1 MNNKNSKEDSKHTT
15 PLSSRGGAG
24 GGALKHTTPLSS
36 RGGRSRLLVGA
47 GEGLYICLKELKN
60 VLKDQGVLMFL
71 IIVPLAYPLLYSW
84 IYNNEVTREVPVAV
98 VDRSHSQMSREFT
111 RMLDASPDTK
121 VAVKCNSLE
130 EAKDRVG
137 RGDAYGVVYFP
148 EDFQTR
154 LNRMEQTHVG
164 VYCDMS
170 LMLAYKAIFQTCTA
184 IQGNLNSK
192 IQIELSG
199 NFTNREN
206 EITTKPLDFEEVPIF
221 NNTAGYGNFIIPGV
235 LILIIQQ
242 TLLLGV
248 GMAAGT
254 ARERNNYGF
263 LVPVDRHYRGVM
275 RIIWGKAMAYFMI
288 YTIMAAY
295 LLCAVP
301 RIFNFISLINGKE
314 LILFCLPFL
323 LACIFFSMT
332 LSALMRYREN
342 VMLLVV
348 FSSVPLL
355 FMSGVSWPQS
365 NIPSF
370 WQGVSWLFPSTF
382 GIRGFVR
389 MNSMGATLT
398 DVATEYRALWIQVV
412 VYFVLAHEVYR
423 FQIGKARQ
431 MIKEKLKDIKNK

>member
-1 MNNKNSKEDSKHTT
+1 M
-15 PLSSRGGAG
+15 
-24 GGALKHTTPLSS
+24 
-36 RGGRSRLLVGA
+36 
-47 GEGLYICLKELKN
+47 KELKN

-71 IIVPLAYPLLYSW
+71 VIVPLAYPLLYSW

-98 VDRSHSQMSREFT
+98 VDTSHSHTSREFT
-111 RMLDASPDTK
+111 RMLDASPDIK
-121 VAVKCNSLE
+121 VAARCKSLE
-130 EAKDRVG
+130 EAKERVG
-137 RGDAYGVVYFP
+137 RGEAYGVVYFP
-148 EDFQTR
+148 QDFQTK

-184 IQGNLNSK
+184 IQGNLNSR
-192 IQIELSG
+192 IQIELTG
-199 NFTNREN
+199 NATARED
-206 EITTKPLDFEEVPIF
+206 ELTTRPLDFDEVPMF

-235 LILIIQQ
+235 LMLIIQQ

-263 LVPVDRHYRGVM
+263 LVPANKHYRGVM
-275 RIIWGKAMAYFMI
+275 RIVWGKSLAYFMI
-288 YTIMAAY
+288 YIVMGTY

-301 RIFNFISLINGKE
+301 YMFNFISLVSWKS
-314 LILFCLPFL
+314 LMPFILPYL

-332 LSALMRYREN
+332 ISVLMRYREN

-382 GIRGFVR
+382 GIRGYVR
-389 MNSMGATLT
+389 MNSMGATLE
-398 DVATEYRALWIQVV
+398 DISTEYHALWIQTV

-423 FQIGKARQ
+423 FQIGKARKG
-431 MIKEKLKDIKNK
+431 IKEKLRDIRNK

>member
-1 MNNKNSKEDSKHTT
+1 MNKIYKILRDTC
-15 PLSSRGGAG
+15 
-24 GGALKHTTPLSS
+24 
-36 RGGRSRLLVGA
+36 
-47 GEGLYICLKELKN
+47 YICMKELKN

-71 IIVPLAYPLLYSW
+71 ILVPIAYPILYSW
-84 IYNNEVTREVPVAV
+84 IYNNEMTREVPVAV
-98 VDRSHSQMSREFT
+98 VDLSHSHTSREFT

-121 VAVKCNSLE
+121 VAVRYNSLA
-130 EAKDRVG
+130 EAKECIG
-137 RGDAYGVVYFP
+137 RGEAYGAVYFP
-148 EDFQTR
+148 EDFQTK

-184 IQGNLNSK
+184 IQGNMNSR

-199 NFTNREN
+199 NHTDRED
-206 EITTKPLDFEEVPIF
+206 EISTKPLDFEEVPIF

-235 LILIIQQ
+235 LMLIIQQ

-254 ARERNNYGF
+254 AREKNNYGF

-275 RIIWGKAMAYFMI
+275 RIIWGKSLAYFMI
-288 YTIMAAY
+288 YIVMGTY

-301 RIFNFISLINGKE
+301 YMFKFISLVSWKS
-314 LILFCLPFL
+314 LMPFILPYL

-332 LSALMRYREN
+332 ISVLMRYREN

-389 MNSMGATLT
+389 MNSMGATLE
-398 DVATEYRALWIQVV
+398 DISTEYHALWIQTV

-423 FQIGKARQ
+423 FQIGKARKG
-431 MIKEKLKDIKNK
+431 IKEKLLNLRSKETEKDKATIG

>member
-1 MNNKNSKEDSKHTT
+1 M
-15 PLSSRGGAG
+15 
-24 GGALKHTTPLSS
+24 
-36 RGGRSRLLVGA
+36 
-47 GEGLYICLKELKN
+47 KELKN

-71 IIVPLAYPLLYSW
+71 VIVPLAYPLLYSW

-98 VDRSHSQMSREFT
+98 VDMSHSHTSREFT

-121 VAVKCNSLE
+121 VAARCKSLE
-130 EAKDRVG
+130 EAKERVG
-137 RGDAYGVVYFP
+137 RGEAYGVVYFP
-148 EDFQTR
+148 QDFQTK

-184 IQGNLNSK
+184 IQGNLNSR
-192 IQIELSG
+192 IQIELTG
-199 NFTNREN
+199 NATARED
-206 EITTKPLDFEEVPIF
+206 ELTTRPLDFDEVPMF

-235 LILIIQQ
+235 LMLIIQQ

-254 ARERNNYGF
+254 AREKNNYGF

-275 RIIWGKAMAYFMI
+275 RIIWGKSLAYFMI
-288 YTIMAAY
+288 YMVMGTY

-301 RIFNFISLINGKE
+301 YMFNFISLVSWKS
-314 LILFCLPFL
+314 LMPFILPYL

-332 LSALMRYREN
+332 ISVLMRYREN

-389 MNSMGATLT
+389 MNSMGATLE
-398 DVATEYRALWIQVV
+398 DISTEYHALWIQTV

-423 FQIGKARQ
+423 FQIGKARKG
-431 MIKEKLKDIKNK
+431 IKEKLRDIRNK

>member
-1 MNNKNSKEDSKHTT
+1 M
-15 PLSSRGGAG
+15 
-24 GGALKHTTPLSS
+24 
-36 RGGRSRLLVGA
+36 
-47 GEGLYICLKELKN
+47 KELKN
-60 VLKDQGVLMFL
+60 VQKDQGVLMFL
-71 IIVPLAYPLLYSW
+71 VIVPLAYPLLYSW

-98 VDRSHSQMSREFT
+98 VDMSHSYTSREFT

-121 VAVKCNSLE
+121 VAARCKSLE
-130 EAKDRVG
+130 EAKERVG
-137 RGDAYGVVYFP
+137 RGEAYGVVYFP
-148 EDFQTR
+148 QDFQTK

-184 IQGNLNSK
+184 IQGNLNSR
-192 IQIELSG
+192 IQIELTG
-199 NFTNREN
+199 NATARED
-206 EITTKPLDFEEVPIF
+206 ELTTRPLDFDEVPMF

-263 LVPVDRHYRGVM
+263 LVPANKHYRGVM
-275 RIIWGKAMAYFMI
+275 RIVWGKALAYFMI
-288 YTIMAAY
+288 YTVMAAY
-295 LLCAVP
+295 LLSAVP
-301 RIFNFISLINGKE
+301 HMFSFISLISGSE
-314 LILFCLPFL
+314 LILFALPYL

-332 LSALMRYREN
+332 LSCLMRYREN

-389 MNSMGATLT
+389 MNSMGATLE
-398 DVATEYRALWIQVV
+398 DISTEYHALWIQTV

-423 FQIGKARQ
+423 FQIGKARKG
-431 MIKEKLKDIKNK
+431 IKEKLRDIRN

>member
-1 MNNKNSKEDSKHTT
+1 MFNKIYKVIHDMCF
-15 PLSSRGGAG
+15 
-24 GGALKHTTPLSS
+24 
-36 RGGRSRLLVGA
+36 
-47 GEGLYICLKELKN
+47 ICLDELRN
-60 VLKDQGVLMFL
+60 VFKDQGVMMFL
-71 IIVPLAYPLLYSW
+71 VLVPIAYPLLYSW
-84 IYNNEVTREVPVAV
+84 IYNNEVTHEVPVAI
-98 VDRSHSQMSREFT
+98 VDNSHSQMSREFT
-111 RMLDASPDTK
+111 RMLDASPDTR
-121 VAVKCNSLE
+121 VAVRCKSLA

-137 RGDAYGVVYFP
+137 RGEAYGVVYFP
-148 EDFQTR
+148 EDFQTQ

-192 IQIELSG
+192 IQIELAG
-199 NFTNREN
+199 NYTNREN
-206 EITTKPLDFEEVPIF
+206 EISTKPLDFDEVAIF

-235 LILIIQQ
+235 LMLIIQQ

-263 LVPVDRHYRGVM
+263 LVPIERHYRGVM
-275 RIIWGKAMAYFMI
+275 RIVWGKALAYFMI
-288 YTIMAAY
+288 YTLMAAY
-295 LLCAVP
+295 LLAAVP
-301 RIFNFISLINGKE
+301 YFFSFISLAGGKA
-314 LILFCLPFL
+314 LIIFTLPYL

-332 LSALMRYREN
+332 ISCLMRYREN

-365 NIPSF
+365 NIPAF

-389 MNSMGATLT
+389 MNSMGATLQ
-398 DVATEYRALWIQVV
+398 DVATEYRALWIQTI
-412 VYFVLAHEVYR
+412 VYFILAHEVYR

-431 MIKEKLKDIKNK
+431 SIRQRLKEKRQYRD

>member
-1 MNNKNSKEDSKHTT
+1 MNKIYKILRDTC
-15 PLSSRGGAG
+15 
-24 GGALKHTTPLSS
+24 
-36 RGGRSRLLVGA
+36 
-47 GEGLYICLKELKN
+47 YICMKELKN

-71 IIVPLAYPLLYSW
+71 ILVPIAYPILYSW
-84 IYNNEVTREVPVAV
+84 IYNNEMTREVPVAV
-98 VDRSHSQMSREFT
+98 VDLSHSHTSREFT

-121 VAVKCNSLE
+121 VAVRCNSLA
-130 EAKDRVG
+130 EAKECIG
-137 RGDAYGVVYFP
+137 RGKAYGAVYFP
-148 EDFQTR
+148 EDFQTK

-184 IQGNLNSK
+184 IQGNMNSR

-199 NFTNREN
+199 NHTDRED
-206 EITTKPLDFEEVPIF
+206 EISTKPLDFEEVPIF

-235 LILIIQQ
+235 LMLIIQQ

-254 ARERNNYGF
+254 AREKNNYGF

-275 RIIWGKAMAYFMI
+275 RIIWGKSLAYFMI
-288 YTIMAAY
+288 YIVMGTY

-301 RIFNFISLINGKE
+301 YMFNFISLVSWKS
-314 LILFCLPFL
+314 LMLFILPYL

-332 LSALMRYREN
+332 ISALMRYREN

-389 MNSMGATLT
+389 MNSMGATLE
-398 DVATEYRALWIQVV
+398 DISTEYHALWIQTV

-423 FQIGKARQ
+423 FQIGKARKG
-431 MIKEKLKDIKNK
+431 IKEKIRDIRNR

>member
-1 MNNKNSKEDSKHTT
+1 M
-15 PLSSRGGAG
+15 
-24 GGALKHTTPLSS
+24 
-36 RGGRSRLLVGA
+36 
-47 GEGLYICLKELKN
+47 KELKN

-71 IIVPLAYPLLYSW
+71 VIVPLAYPLLYSW

-98 VDRSHSQMSREFT
+98 VDMSHSHTSREFT

-121 VAVKCNSLE
+121 VAARCKSLE
-130 EAKDRVG
+130 EAKARIG
-137 RGDAYGVVYFP
+137 RGEAYGVVYFP
-148 EDFQTR
+148 QDFHTK

-184 IQGNLNSK
+184 IQGNMNSR

-199 NFTNREN
+199 NHTDRED
-206 EITTKPLDFEEVPIF
+206 EISTKPLDFEEVPIF

-235 LILIIQQ
+235 LMLIIQQ

-254 ARERNNYGF
+254 AREKNNYGF

-275 RIIWGKAMAYFMI
+275 RIVWGKAMAYFMI
-288 YTIMAAY
+288 YMVMGTY

-301 RIFNFISLINGKE
+301 YMFNFISLVSWKS
-314 LILFCLPFL
+314 LMLFILPYL

-332 LSALMRYREN
+332 ISALMRYREN

-382 GIRGFVR
+382 GIRSFVR
-389 MNSMGATLT
+389 MNSMGATLE
-398 DVATEYRALWIQVV
+398 DISTEYHALWIQTV

-423 FQIGKARQ
+423 FQIGKARKG
-431 MIKEKLKDIKNK
+431 IKEKLRDIRNK

>member
-1 MNNKNSKEDSKHTT
+1 M
-15 PLSSRGGAG
+15 
-24 GGALKHTTPLSS
+24 
-36 RGGRSRLLVGA
+36 
-47 GEGLYICLKELKN
+47 KELKN

-71 IIVPLAYPLLYSW
+71 VIVPLAYPLLYSW

-98 VDRSHSQMSREFT
+98 VDMSHSHTSREFT

-121 VAVKCNSLE
+121 VAARCKSLE
-130 EAKDRVG
+130 EAKERVG
-137 RGDAYGVVYFP
+137 RGEAYGVVYFP
-148 EDFQTR
+148 QNFQTK

-184 IQGNLNSK
+184 IQGNLNSR
-192 IQIELSG
+192 IQIELTG
-199 NFTNREN
+199 NATARED
-206 EITTKPLDFEEVPIF
+206 ELTTRPLDFDEVPMF

-263 LVPVDRHYRGVM
+263 LVPANKHYRGVM
-275 RIIWGKAMAYFMI
+275 RIVWGKSLAYFMI
-288 YTIMAAY
+288 YIVMGTY

-301 RIFNFISLINGKE
+301 YMFNFISLVSWKS
-314 LILFCLPFL
+314 LMPFILPYL

-332 LSALMRYREN
+332 ISVLMRYREN

-382 GIRGFVR
+382 GIRGYVR
-389 MNSMGATLT
+389 MNSMGATLE
-398 DVATEYRALWIQVV
+398 DISTEYHALWIQTV

-423 FQIGKARQ
+423 FQIGKARKG
-431 MIKEKLKDIKNK
+431 IKEKLRDIRNK

>member
-1 MNNKNSKEDSKHTT
+1 MNKIYKILRDTC
-15 PLSSRGGAG
+15 
-24 GGALKHTTPLSS
+24 
-36 RGGRSRLLVGA
+36 
-47 GEGLYICLKELKN
+47 YICMKELKN

-71 IIVPLAYPLLYSW
+71 ILVPIAYPILYSW
-84 IYNNEVTREVPVAV
+84 IYNNEMTREVPVAV
-98 VDRSHSQMSREFT
+98 VNLSHSHTSREFT

-121 VAVKCNSLE
+121 VAVRCNSLA
-130 EAKDRVG
+130 EAKECIG
-137 RGDAYGVVYFP
+137 RGEAYGAIYFP
-148 EDFQTR
+148 EDFQTK

-184 IQGNLNSK
+184 IQGNMNSR

-199 NFTNREN
+199 NHTDRED
-206 EITTKPLDFEEVPIF
+206 EISTKPLDFEEVPIF

-235 LILIIQQ
+235 LMLIIQQ

-254 ARERNNYGF
+254 AREKNNYGF

-275 RIIWGKAMAYFMI
+275 RIVWGKAMAYFMI
-288 YTIMAAY
+288 YMVMGTY

-301 RIFNFISLINGKE
+301 YMFNFISLVSWKS
-314 LILFCLPFL
+314 LMLFILPYL

-332 LSALMRYREN
+332 ISALMRYREN

-382 GIRGFVR
+382 GTRGFVR
-389 MNSMGATLT
+389 MNSMGATLE
-398 DVATEYRALWIQVV
+398 DISTEYHALWIQTV

-423 FQIGKARQ
+423 FQIGKARKG
-431 MIKEKLKDIKNK
+431 IKEKIRDIRNK

>member
-1 MNNKNSKEDSKHTT
+1 MNKIYKILRDTC
-15 PLSSRGGAG
+15 
-24 GGALKHTTPLSS
+24 
-36 RGGRSRLLVGA
+36 
-47 GEGLYICLKELKN
+47 YICMKELKN

-71 IIVPLAYPLLYSW
+71 ILVPIAYPILYSW
-84 IYNNEVTREVPVAV
+84 IYNNEMTREVPVAV
-98 VDRSHSQMSREFT
+98 VDLSHSHTSREFT

-121 VAVKCNSLE
+121 VAVRCNSLA
-130 EAKDRVG
+130 EAKECIG
-137 RGDAYGVVYFP
+137 RGEAYGAVYFP
-148 EDFQTR
+148 EDFQTK

-184 IQGNLNSK
+184 IQGNMNSR

-199 NFTNREN
+199 NHTDRED
-206 EITTKPLDFEEVPIF
+206 EISTKPLDFEEVPIF

-235 LILIIQQ
+235 LMLIIQQ

-254 ARERNNYGF
+254 AREKNNYGF

-275 RIIWGKAMAYFMI
+275 RIVWGKAMAYFMI
-288 YTIMAAY
+288 YMVMGTY

-301 RIFNFISLINGKE
+301 YMFNFISLMSWKS
-314 LILFCLPFL
+314 LMLFILPYL

-332 LSALMRYREN
+332 ISALMRYREN

-389 MNSMGATLT
+389 MNSMGATLE
-398 DVATEYRALWIQVV
+398 DISTEYHALWIQTV

-423 FQIGKARQ
+423 FQIGKARKG
-431 MIKEKLKDIKNK
+431 IKEKIRDIRNR

>member
-1 MNNKNSKEDSKHTT
+1 M
-15 PLSSRGGAG
+15 
-24 GGALKHTTPLSS
+24 
-36 RGGRSRLLVGA
+36 
-47 GEGLYICLKELKN
+47 
-60 VLKDQGVLMFL
+60 
-71 IIVPLAYPLLYSW
+71 
-84 IYNNEVTREVPVAV
+84 
-98 VDRSHSQMSREFT
+98 
-111 RMLDASPDTK
+111 
-121 VAVKCNSLE
+121 
-130 EAKDRVG
+130 
-137 RGDAYGVVYFP
+137 
-148 EDFQTR
+148 
-154 LNRMEQTHVG
+154 
-164 VYCDMS
+164 
-170 LMLAYKAIFQTCTA
+170 
-184 IQGNLNSK
+184 
-192 IQIELSG
+192 
-199 NFTNREN
+199 
-206 EITTKPLDFEEVPIF
+206 PIF

-263 LVPVDRHYRGVM
+263 LVPLERHYRGVM
-275 RIIWGKAMAYFMI
+275 RIVWGKALAYFMI

-301 RIFNFISLINGKE
+301 WIFNFISLISGKE

-389 MNSMGATLT
+389 MNSMGATLE
-398 DVATEYRALWIQVV
+398 DVATEYHALWIQVV
-412 VYFVLAHEVYR
+412 LYFILAHEVYR

-431 MIKEKLKDIKNK
+431 MIKEKLKNIRNK

>member
-1 MNNKNSKEDSKHTT
+1 M
-15 PLSSRGGAG
+15 
-24 GGALKHTTPLSS
+24 
-36 RGGRSRLLVGA
+36 
-47 GEGLYICLKELKN
+47 KELKN

-71 IIVPLAYPLLYSW
+71 VIVPLAYPLLYSW

-98 VDRSHSQMSREFT
+98 VDMSHSHTSREFT

-121 VAVKCNSLE
+121 VAARCKSLE
-130 EAKDRVG
+130 EAKARIG
-137 RGDAYGVVYFP
+137 RGEAYGVVYFP
-148 EDFQTR
+148 QDFHTK

-184 IQGNLNSK
+184 IQGNMNSR

-199 NFTNREN
+199 NHTDRED
-206 EITTKPLDFEEVPIF
+206 EISTKPLDFEEVPIF

-235 LILIIQQ
+235 LMLIIQQ

-254 ARERNNYGF
+254 AREKNNYGF

-275 RIIWGKAMAYFMI
+275 RIVWGKAMAYFMI
-288 YTIMAAY
+288 YMVMGTY

-301 RIFNFISLINGKE
+301 YMFNFISLVSWKS
-314 LILFCLPFL
+314 LMLFILPYL

-332 LSALMRYREN
+332 ISALMRYREN

-382 GIRGFVR
+382 GIRGYVR
-389 MNSMGATLT
+389 MNSMGATLE
-398 DVATEYRALWIQVV
+398 DISTEYHALWIQTV

-423 FQIGKARQ
+423 FQIGKARKG
-431 MIKEKLKDIKNK
+431 IKEKLRDIRNK

>member
-15 PLSSRGGAG
+15 PLSSRGWG
-24 GGALKHTTPLSS
+24 
-36 RGGRSRLLVGA
+36 SRLLVGA
-47 GEGLYICLKELKN
+47 GEGLYICLNELKN

-84 IYNNEVTREVPVAV
+84 IYNNEVTRDVPVAV

-121 VAVKCNSLE
+121 VAVKCSSLE

-137 RGDAYGVVYFP
+137 KGEAYGVVYFP
-148 EDFQTR
+148 EDFQTK

-199 NFTNREN
+199 NYTNREN

-263 LVPVDRHYRGVM
+263 LVPIDRHYRGVM
-275 RIIWGKAMAYFMI
+275 RIVWGKAMAYFMI

-301 RIFNFISLINGKE
+301 RIFNFISLISGRE

-323 LACIFFSMT
+323 LACIFFSIT

>member
-1 MNNKNSKEDSKHTT
+1 M
-15 PLSSRGGAG
+15 
-24 GGALKHTTPLSS
+24 
-36 RGGRSRLLVGA
+36 
-47 GEGLYICLKELKN
+47 KELKN

-71 IIVPLAYPLLYSW
+71 VIVPLAYPLLYSW

-98 VDRSHSQMSREFT
+98 VDMSHSHTSREFT

-121 VAVKCNSLE
+121 VAARCKSLE
-130 EAKDRVG
+130 EAKERVG
-137 RGDAYGVVYFP
+137 RGEAYGVVYFP
-148 EDFQTR
+148 QDFQTK

-184 IQGNLNSK
+184 IQGNLNSR
-192 IQIELSG
+192 IQIELTG
-199 NFTNREN
+199 NATARED
-206 EITTKPLDFEEVPIF
+206 ELTTRPLDFDEVPMF
-221 NNTAGYGNFIIPGV
+221 NNTAGYGNFIISGV

-263 LVPVDRHYRGVM
+263 LVPANKHYRGVM
-275 RIIWGKAMAYFMI
+275 RIVWGKSLAYFMI
-288 YTIMAAY
+288 YIVMGTY

-301 RIFNFISLINGKE
+301 YMFNFISLVSWKS
-314 LILFCLPFL
+314 LMPFILPYL

-332 LSALMRYREN
+332 ISVLMRYREN

-382 GIRGFVR
+382 GIRGYVR
-389 MNSMGATLT
+389 MNSMGATLE
-398 DVATEYRALWIQVV
+398 DISTEYHALWIQTV

-423 FQIGKARQ
+423 FQIGKARKG
-431 MIKEKLKDIKNK
+431 IKEKLRDIRNK

>member
-1 MNNKNSKEDSKHTT
+1 M
-15 PLSSRGGAG
+15 
-24 GGALKHTTPLSS
+24 
-36 RGGRSRLLVGA
+36 
-47 GEGLYICLKELKN
+47 KELKN

-71 IIVPLAYPLLYSW
+71 VIVPLAYPLLYSW

-98 VDRSHSQMSREFT
+98 VDMSHSHTSREFT

-121 VAVKCNSLE
+121 VAARCKSLE
-130 EAKDRVG
+130 EAKERVG
-137 RGDAYGVVYFP
+137 RGEAYGVVYFP
-148 EDFQTR
+148 QDFQTK

-184 IQGNLNSK
+184 IQGNLNSR
-192 IQIELSG
+192 IQIELTG
-199 NFTNREN
+199 NATARED
-206 EITTKPLDFEEVPIF
+206 ELTTRPLDFDEVPMF

-263 LVPVDRHYRGVM
+263 LVPANKHYRGVM
-275 RIIWGKAMAYFMI
+275 RIVWGKALAYFMI
-288 YTIMAAY
+288 YIVMGTY

-301 RIFNFISLINGKE
+301 YMFNFISLVSWKS
-314 LILFCLPFL
+314 LMPFILPYL

-332 LSALMRYREN
+332 ISVLMRYREN

-382 GIRGFVR
+382 GIRGYVR
-389 MNSMGATLT
+389 MNSMGATLE
-398 DVATEYRALWIQVV
+398 DISTEYHALWIQTV

-423 FQIGKARQ
+423 FQIGKARKG
-431 MIKEKLKDIKNK
+431 IKEKLRDIRNK

>member
-1 MNNKNSKEDSKHTT
+1 M
-15 PLSSRGGAG
+15 
-24 GGALKHTTPLSS
+24 
-36 RGGRSRLLVGA
+36 
-47 GEGLYICLKELKN
+47 KELKN

-71 IIVPLAYPLLYSW
+71 VIVPLAYPLLYSW

-98 VDRSHSQMSREFT
+98 VDMSHSHTSREFT

-121 VAVKCNSLE
+121 VAARCKSLE
-130 EAKDRVG
+130 EAKERVG
-137 RGDAYGVVYFP
+137 RGEAYGVVYFP
-148 EDFQTR
+148 QDFHTK

-184 IQGNLNSK
+184 IQGNLNSR
-192 IQIELSG
+192 IQIELTG
-199 NFTNREN
+199 NATARED
-206 EITTKPLDFEEVPIF
+206 ELTTRPLDLDEVPMF

-263 LVPVDRHYRGVM
+263 LVPANKHYRGVM
-275 RIIWGKAMAYFMI
+275 RIVWGKSLAYFMI
-288 YTIMAAY
+288 YIVMGTY

-301 RIFNFISLINGKE
+301 YMFNFISLVSWKS
-314 LILFCLPFL
+314 LMPFILPYL

-332 LSALMRYREN
+332 ISVLMRYREN

-382 GIRGFVR
+382 GIRGYVR
-389 MNSMGATLT
+389 MNSMGATLE
-398 DVATEYRALWIQVV
+398 DISTEYHALWIQTV

-423 FQIGKARQ
+423 FQIGKARKG
-431 MIKEKLKDIKNK
+431 IKEKLRDIRNK

>member
-15 PLSSRGGAG
+15 PLSSRGWG
-24 GGALKHTTPLSS
+24 
-36 RGGRSRLLVGA
+36 SRLLVGA
-47 GEGLYICLKELKN
+47 GEGLYICLNELKN

-121 VAVKCNSLE
+121 VAVKCSSLE

-137 RGDAYGVVYFP
+137 KGEAYGVVYFP
-148 EDFQTR
+148 EDFQTK

-199 NFTNREN
+199 NYTNREN

-263 LVPVDRHYRGVM
+263 LVPIDRHYRGVM
-275 RIIWGKAMAYFMI
+275 RIVWGKAMAYFMI

-301 RIFNFISLINGKE
+301 RIFNFISLISGRE

-323 LACIFFSMT
+323 LACIFFSIT

>member
-1 MNNKNSKEDSKHTT
+1 M
-15 PLSSRGGAG
+15 
-24 GGALKHTTPLSS
+24 
-36 RGGRSRLLVGA
+36 
-47 GEGLYICLKELKN
+47 KELKN

-71 IIVPLAYPLLYSW
+71 VIVPIAYPLLYSW

-98 VDRSHSQMSREFT
+98 VDMSHSHTSREFT

-121 VAVKCNSLE
+121 VAARCKSLE
-130 EAKDRVG
+130 EAKERVG
-137 RGDAYGVVYFP
+137 RGEAYGVVYFP
-148 EDFQTR
+148 QDFQTK

-184 IQGNLNSK
+184 IQGNLNSR
-192 IQIELSG
+192 IQIELTG
-199 NFTNREN
+199 NATARED
-206 EITTKPLDFEEVPIF
+206 ELTTRPLDFDEVPMF

-263 LVPVDRHYRGVM
+263 LVPANKHYRGVM
-275 RIIWGKAMAYFMI
+275 RIVWGKSLAYFMI
-288 YTIMAAY
+288 YIVMGTY

-301 RIFNFISLINGKE
+301 YMFNFISLVSWKS
-314 LILFCLPFL
+314 LMPFILPYL

-332 LSALMRYREN
+332 ISVLMRYREN

-382 GIRGFVR
+382 GIRGYVR
-389 MNSMGATLT
+389 MNSMGATLE
-398 DVATEYRALWIQVV
+398 DISTEYHALWIQTV

-423 FQIGKARQ
+423 FQIGKARKG
-431 MIKEKLKDIKNK
+431 IKEKLRDIRNK

>member
-1 MNNKNSKEDSKHTT
+1 MNKIYKILHDTC
-15 PLSSRGGAG
+15 
-24 GGALKHTTPLSS
+24 
-36 RGGRSRLLVGA
+36 
-47 GEGLYICLKELKN
+47 YICMKELKN

-71 IIVPLAYPLLYSW
+71 ILVPIAYPILYSW
-84 IYNNEVTREVPVAV
+84 IYNNEMTREVPVAV
-98 VDRSHSQMSREFT
+98 VDLSHSHTSREFT

-121 VAVKCNSLE
+121 VAVRYNSLA
-130 EAKDRVG
+130 EAKECIG
-137 RGDAYGVVYFP
+137 RGEAYGAVYFP
-148 EDFQTR
+148 EDFQTK

-184 IQGNLNSK
+184 IQGNMNSR

-199 NFTNREN
+199 NHTDRED
-206 EITTKPLDFEEVPIF
+206 EISTKPLDFEEVPIF

-235 LILIIQQ
+235 LMLIIQQ

-254 ARERNNYGF
+254 AREKNNYGF

-275 RIIWGKAMAYFMI
+275 RIIWGKSLAYFMI
-288 YTIMAAY
+288 YMVMGTY

-301 RIFNFISLINGKE
+301 YMFNFISLVSWKS
-314 LILFCLPFL
+314 LMLFILPYL

-332 LSALMRYREN
+332 ISVLMRYREN

-389 MNSMGATLT
+389 MNSMGATLE
-398 DVATEYRALWIQVV
+398 DISTEYHALWIQTV

-423 FQIGKARQ
+423 FQIGKARKG
-431 MIKEKLKDIKNK
+431 IKEKLLKLRSKETEKDKTTIG

>member
-1 MNNKNSKEDSKHTT
+1 M
-15 PLSSRGGAG
+15 
-24 GGALKHTTPLSS
+24 
-36 RGGRSRLLVGA
+36 
-47 GEGLYICLKELKN
+47 KELKN

-71 IIVPLAYPLLYSW
+71 VIVPLAYPLLYSW

-98 VDRSHSQMSREFT
+98 VDMSHSHTSREFT

-121 VAVKCNSLE
+121 VAARCKSLE
-130 EAKDRVG
+130 EAKERVG
-137 RGDAYGVVYFP
+137 RGEAYGVIYFP
-148 EDFQTR
+148 QDFQTK

-184 IQGNLNSK
+184 IQGNLNSR
-192 IQIELSG
+192 IQIELTG
-199 NFTNREN
+199 NATARED
-206 EITTKPLDFEEVPIF
+206 ELTTRPLDFDEVPMF

-263 LVPVDRHYRGVM
+263 LVPANKHYRGVM
-275 RIIWGKAMAYFMI
+275 RIVWGKSLAYFMI
-288 YTIMAAY
+288 YIVMGTY

-301 RIFNFISLINGKE
+301 YMFNFISLVSWKS
-314 LILFCLPFL
+314 LMPFILPYL

-332 LSALMRYREN
+332 ISVLMRYREN

-382 GIRGFVR
+382 GIRGYVR
-389 MNSMGATLT
+389 MNSMGATLE
-398 DVATEYRALWIQVV
+398 DISTEYHALWIQTV

-423 FQIGKARQ
+423 FQIGKARKG
-431 MIKEKLKDIKNK
+431 IKEKLRDIRNK

>member
-1 MNNKNSKEDSKHTT
+1 M
-15 PLSSRGGAG
+15 
-24 GGALKHTTPLSS
+24 
-36 RGGRSRLLVGA
+36 
-47 GEGLYICLKELKN
+47 KELKN

-71 IIVPLAYPLLYSW
+71 VIVPLAYPLLYSW

-98 VDRSHSQMSREFT
+98 VDMSHSHTSREFT

-121 VAVKCNSLE
+121 VAARCKSLE
-130 EAKDRVG
+130 EAKERVG
-137 RGDAYGVVYFP
+137 RGEAYGVVYFP
-148 EDFQTR
+148 QDFQTK

-184 IQGNLNSK
+184 IQGNLNSR
-192 IQIELSG
+192 IQIELTG
-199 NFTNREN
+199 NATARED
-206 EITTKPLDFEEVPIF
+206 ELTTRPLDFEEVPIF

-235 LILIIQQ
+235 LMLIIQQ

-254 ARERNNYGF
+254 AREKNNYGF

-275 RIIWGKAMAYFMI
+275 RIIWGKSLAYFMI
-288 YTIMAAY
+288 YMVMGTY

-301 RIFNFISLINGKE
+301 YMFNFISLVSWKS
-314 LILFCLPFL
+314 LMPFILPYL

-332 LSALMRYREN
+332 ISVLMRYREN

-382 GIRGFVR
+382 GIRGYVR
-389 MNSMGATLT
+389 MNSMGATLE
-398 DVATEYRALWIQVV
+398 DISTEYHALWIQTV

-423 FQIGKARQ
+423 FQIGKARKG
-431 MIKEKLKDIKNK
+431 IKEKLRDIRNK

>member
-1 MNNKNSKEDSKHTT
+1 MNKIYKILHDTC
-15 PLSSRGGAG
+15 
-24 GGALKHTTPLSS
+24 
-36 RGGRSRLLVGA
+36 
-47 GEGLYICLKELKN
+47 YICMKELKN

-71 IIVPLAYPLLYSW
+71 ILVPIAYPILYSW
-84 IYNNEVTREVPVAV
+84 IYNNEMTREVPVAV
-98 VDRSHSQMSREFT
+98 VDLSHSHTSREFT

-121 VAVKCNSLE
+121 VAVRYNSLA
-130 EAKDRVG
+130 EAKECIG
-137 RGDAYGVVYFP
+137 RGEAYGAVYFP
-148 EDFQTR
+148 EDFQTK

-184 IQGNLNSK
+184 IQGNMNSR

-199 NFTNREN
+199 NHTDRED
-206 EITTKPLDFEEVPIF
+206 EISTKPLDFEEVPIF

-235 LILIIQQ
+235 LMLIIQQ

-254 ARERNNYGF
+254 AREKNNYGF

-275 RIIWGKAMAYFMI
+275 RIIWGKSLAYFMI
-288 YTIMAAY
+288 YMVMGTY

-301 RIFNFISLINGKE
+301 YMFNFISLVSWKS
-314 LILFCLPFL
+314 LMPFILPYL

-332 LSALMRYREN
+332 ISVLMRYREN

-382 GIRGFVR
+382 GIRGYVR
-389 MNSMGATLT
+389 MNSMGATLE
-398 DVATEYRALWIQVV
+398 DISTEYHALWIQTV

-423 FQIGKARQ
+423 FQIGKARKG
-431 MIKEKLKDIKNK
+431 IKEKLRDIRNK

>member
-1 MNNKNSKEDSKHTT
+1 MNKIYKILHDTC
-15 PLSSRGGAG
+15 
-24 GGALKHTTPLSS
+24 
-36 RGGRSRLLVGA
+36 
-47 GEGLYICLKELKN
+47 YICMKELKN

-71 IIVPLAYPLLYSW
+71 ILVPIAYPILYSW
-84 IYNNEVTREVPVAV
+84 IYNNEMTREVPVAV
-98 VDRSHSQMSREFT
+98 VDLSHSHTSREFT
-111 RMLDASPDTK
+111 RMIDASPDTK
-121 VAVKCNSLE
+121 VAVRCNSLA
-130 EAKDRVG
+130 EAKECIG
-137 RGDAYGVVYFP
+137 RGEAYGAIYFP
-148 EDFQTR
+148 EDFQTK

-184 IQGNLNSK
+184 IQGNMNSR

-199 NFTNREN
+199 NHTDRED
-206 EITTKPLDFEEVPIF
+206 EISTKPLDFEEVPIF

-235 LILIIQQ
+235 LMLIIQQ

-254 ARERNNYGF
+254 AREKNNYGF
-263 LVPVDRHYRGVM
+263 LVPVDRHHRGVM
-275 RIIWGKAMAYFMI
+275 RIVWGKAMAYFMI
-288 YTIMAAY
+288 YMVMGTY

-301 RIFNFISLINGKE
+301 YMFNFISLVSWKS
-314 LILFCLPFL
+314 LMLFILPYL

-332 LSALMRYREN
+332 ISALMRYREN

-389 MNSMGATLT
+389 MNSMGATLE
-398 DVATEYRALWIQVV
+398 DISTEYHALWIQTV

-423 FQIGKARQ
+423 FQIGKARKG
-431 MIKEKLKDIKNK
+431 IKEKIRDIRNK

>member
-1 MNNKNSKEDSKHTT
+1 MNKIYKILRDTC
-15 PLSSRGGAG
+15 
-24 GGALKHTTPLSS
+24 
-36 RGGRSRLLVGA
+36 
-47 GEGLYICLKELKN
+47 YICMKELKN

-71 IIVPLAYPLLYSW
+71 ILVPIAYPILYSW
-84 IYNNEVTREVPVAV
+84 IYNNEMTREVPVAV
-98 VDRSHSQMSREFT
+98 VDLSHSHTSREFT

-121 VAVKCNSLE
+121 VAVRYNSLA
-130 EAKDRVG
+130 EAKECIG
-137 RGDAYGVVYFP
+137 RGEAYGAVYFP
-148 EDFQTR
+148 EDFQTK

-184 IQGNLNSK
+184 IQGNMNSR

-199 NFTNREN
+199 NHTDRED
-206 EITTKPLDFEEVPIF
+206 EISTKPLDFEEVPIF

-235 LILIIQQ
+235 LMLIIQQ

-254 ARERNNYGF
+254 AREKNNYGF

-275 RIIWGKAMAYFMI
+275 RIVWGKAMAYFMI
-288 YTIMAAY
+288 YMVMGTY

-301 RIFNFISLINGKE
+301 YMFNFISLVSWKS
-314 LILFCLPFL
+314 LMLFILPYL

-332 LSALMRYREN
+332 ISALMRYREN

-389 MNSMGATLT
+389 MNSMGATLE
-398 DVATEYRALWIQVV
+398 DISTEYHALWIQTV

-423 FQIGKARQ
+423 FQIGKARKR
-431 MIKEKLKDIKNK
+431 IKEKLLNLRSKETGKYEATIG

>member
-1 MNNKNSKEDSKHTT
+1 MNKIYKILRDTC
-15 PLSSRGGAG
+15 
-24 GGALKHTTPLSS
+24 
-36 RGGRSRLLVGA
+36 
-47 GEGLYICLKELKN
+47 YICMKELKN

-71 IIVPLAYPLLYSW
+71 ILVPIAYPILYSW
-84 IYNNEVTREVPVAV
+84 IYNNEMTREVPVAV
-98 VDRSHSQMSREFT
+98 VDLSHSHTSREFT

-121 VAVKCNSLE
+121 VAVRCNSLA
-130 EAKDRVG
+130 EAKECIG
-137 RGDAYGVVYFP
+137 RGEAYGAIYFP
-148 EDFQTR
+148 EDFQTK

-184 IQGNLNSK
+184 IQGNMNSR

-199 NFTNREN
+199 NHTDRED
-206 EITTKPLDFEEVPIF
+206 EISTKPLDFEEVPIF

-235 LILIIQQ
+235 LMLIIQQ

-254 ARERNNYGF
+254 AREKNNYGF
-263 LVPVDRHYRGVM
+263 LVPIDRHYRGVM
-275 RIIWGKAMAYFMI
+275 RIVWGKAMAYFMI
-288 YTIMAAY
+288 YMVMGTY

-301 RIFNFISLINGKE
+301 YMFNFISLVSWKS
-314 LILFCLPFL
+314 LMLFILPYL

-332 LSALMRYREN
+332 ISALMRYREN

-389 MNSMGATLT
+389 MNSMGATLE
-398 DVATEYRALWIQVV
+398 DISTEYHALWIQTV

-423 FQIGKARQ
+423 FQIGKARKG
-431 MIKEKLKDIKNK
+431 IKEKIRDIRNK

>member
-1 MNNKNSKEDSKHTT
+1 MRDTC
-15 PLSSRGGAG
+15 
-24 GGALKHTTPLSS
+24 
-36 RGGRSRLLVGA
+36 
-47 GEGLYICLKELKN
+47 YICMKELKN

-71 IIVPLAYPLLYSW
+71 ILVPIAYPILYSW
-84 IYNNEVTREVPVAV
+84 IYNNEMTREVPVAV
-98 VDRSHSQMSREFT
+98 VDLSHSHTSREFT

-121 VAVKCNSLE
+121 VAVRCNSLA
-130 EAKDRVG
+130 EAKECIG
-137 RGDAYGVVYFP
+137 RGEAYGAVYFP
-148 EDFQTR
+148 EDFQTK

-184 IQGNLNSK
+184 IQGNMNSR

-199 NFTNREN
+199 NHTDRED
-206 EITTKPLDFEEVPIF
+206 EISTKPLDFEEVPIF

-235 LILIIQQ
+235 LMLIIQQ

-254 ARERNNYGF
+254 AREKNNYGF

-275 RIIWGKAMAYFMI
+275 RIVWGKAMAYFMI
-288 YTIMAAY
+288 YMVMGTY

-301 RIFNFISLINGKE
+301 YMFNFISLVSWKS
-314 LILFCLPFL
+314 LMLFILPYL

-332 LSALMRYREN
+332 ISALMRYREN

-389 MNSMGATLT
+389 MNSMGATLE
-398 DVATEYRALWIQVV
+398 DISTEYHALWIQTV

-423 FQIGKARQ
+423 FQIGKARKG
-431 MIKEKLKDIKNK
+431 IKEKIRDIRNK

>member
-15 PLSSRGGAG
+15 PLSSRGWG
-24 GGALKHTTPLSS
+24 
-36 RGGRSRLLVGA
+36 SRLLVGA
-47 GEGLYICLKELKN
+47 EEGLYICLNELKN

-121 VAVKCNSLE
+121 VAVKCSSLE
-130 EAKDRVG
+130 EAKDRIG
-137 RGDAYGVVYFP
+137 KGEAYGVVYFP
-148 EDFQTR
+148 EDFQTK

-199 NFTNREN
+199 NYTNREN

-263 LVPVDRHYRGVM
+263 LVPIDRHYRGVM
-275 RIIWGKAMAYFMI
+275 RIVWGKAMAYFMI

-301 RIFNFISLINGKE
+301 RIFNFISLISGRE

>member
-1 MNNKNSKEDSKHTT
+1 MNKIYKILHDTC
-15 PLSSRGGAG
+15 
-24 GGALKHTTPLSS
+24 
-36 RGGRSRLLVGA
+36 
-47 GEGLYICLKELKN
+47 YICMKELKN

-71 IIVPLAYPLLYSW
+71 ILVPIAYPILYSW
-84 IYNNEVTREVPVAV
+84 IYNNEMTREVPVAV
-98 VDRSHSQMSREFT
+98 VDLSHSHTSREFT

-121 VAVKCNSLE
+121 VAVRCNSLA
-130 EAKDRVG
+130 EAKECIG
-137 RGDAYGVVYFP
+137 RGEAYGAVYFP
-148 EDFQTR
+148 EDFQTK

-184 IQGNLNSK
+184 IQGNKNSR

-199 NFTNREN
+199 NHTDRED
-206 EITTKPLDFEEVPIF
+206 EISTKPLDFEEVPIF

-235 LILIIQQ
+235 LMLIIQQ

-254 ARERNNYGF
+254 AREKNNYGF

-288 YTIMAAY
+288 YMVMGTY

-301 RIFNFISLINGKE
+301 YMFNFISLVSWKS
-314 LILFCLPFL
+314 LMPFILPYL

-332 LSALMRYREN
+332 ISALMRYREN

-389 MNSMGATLT
+389 MNSMGATLE
-398 DVATEYRALWIQVV
+398 DISTEYHALWIQTV

-423 FQIGKARQ
+423 FQIGKARKG
-431 MIKEKLKDIKNK
+431 IKEKLLKLRSKETEKD

>member
-1 MNNKNSKEDSKHTT
+1 M
-15 PLSSRGGAG
+15 
-24 GGALKHTTPLSS
+24 
-36 RGGRSRLLVGA
+36 
-47 GEGLYICLKELKN
+47 KELKN

-71 IIVPLAYPLLYSW
+71 VIVPLAYPLLYSW

-98 VDRSHSQMSREFT
+98 VDMSHSHMSREFT

-121 VAVKCNSLE
+121 VAARCKSLE
-130 EAKDRVG
+130 EAKERVG
-137 RGDAYGVVYFP
+137 RGEAYGVVYFP
-148 EDFQTR
+148 QDFQTK

-184 IQGNLNSK
+184 IQGNLNSR
-192 IQIELSG
+192 IQIELTG
-199 NFTNREN
+199 NATARED
-206 EITTKPLDFEEVPIF
+206 ELTTRPLDFDEVPMF

-263 LVPVDRHYRGVM
+263 LVPANKHYRGVM
-275 RIIWGKAMAYFMI
+275 RIVWGKSLAYFMI
-288 YTIMAAY
+288 YIVMGTY

-301 RIFNFISLINGKE
+301 YMFNFISLVSWKS
-314 LILFCLPFL
+314 LMPFILPYL

-332 LSALMRYREN
+332 ISVLMRYREN

-382 GIRGFVR
+382 GIRGYVR
-389 MNSMGATLT
+389 MNSMGATLE
-398 DVATEYRALWIQVV
+398 DISTEYQALWIQTV

-423 FQIGKARQ
+423 FQIGKARKG
-431 MIKEKLKDIKNK
+431 IKEKLRDIRNK

>member
-1 MNNKNSKEDSKHTT
+1 MNKIYKILRDTC
-15 PLSSRGGAG
+15 
-24 GGALKHTTPLSS
+24 
-36 RGGRSRLLVGA
+36 
-47 GEGLYICLKELKN
+47 YICMKELKN

-71 IIVPLAYPLLYSW
+71 ILVPIAYPILYSW
-84 IYNNEVTREVPVAV
+84 IYNNEMTREVPVAV
-98 VDRSHSQMSREFT
+98 VDLSHSHTSREFT

-121 VAVKCNSLE
+121 VAVRCNSLA
-130 EAKDRVG
+130 EAKECIG
-137 RGDAYGVVYFP
+137 RGEAYGAIYFP
-148 EDFQTR
+148 EDFQTK

-184 IQGNLNSK
+184 IQGNMNSR

-199 NFTNREN
+199 NHTDRED
-206 EITTKPLDFEEVPIF
+206 EISTKPLDFEEVPIF

-235 LILIIQQ
+235 LMLIIQQ

-254 ARERNNYGF
+254 AREKNNYGF

-275 RIIWGKAMAYFMI
+275 RIVWGKAMAYFMI
-288 YTIMAAY
+288 YMVMGTY

-301 RIFNFISLINGKE
+301 YMFNFISLVSWKS
-314 LILFCLPFL
+314 LMLFILPYL

-332 LSALMRYREN
+332 ISALMRYREN

-389 MNSMGATLT
+389 MNSMGATLE
-398 DVATEYRALWIQVV
+398 DISTEYHALWIQTV

-423 FQIGKARQ
+423 FQIGKARKG
-431 MIKEKLKDIKNK
+431 IKEKIRDIRNK

>member
-1 MNNKNSKEDSKHTT
+1 MNKIYKILRDTC
-15 PLSSRGGAG
+15 
-24 GGALKHTTPLSS
+24 
-36 RGGRSRLLVGA
+36 
-47 GEGLYICLKELKN
+47 YICMKELKN

-71 IIVPLAYPLLYSW
+71 ILVPIAYPILYSW
-84 IYNNEVTREVPVAV
+84 IYNNEMTREVPVAV
-98 VDRSHSQMSREFT
+98 VDLSHSHTSREFT

-121 VAVKCNSLE
+121 VAVRCNSLA
-130 EAKDRVG
+130 EAKECIG
-137 RGDAYGVVYFP
+137 RGEAYGAVYFP
-148 EDFQTR
+148 EDFQTK

-184 IQGNLNSK
+184 IQGNMNSR

-199 NFTNREN
+199 NHTDRED
-206 EITTKPLDFEEVPIF
+206 EISTKPLDFEEVPIF

-235 LILIIQQ
+235 LMLIIQQ

-254 ARERNNYGF
+254 AREKNNYGF

-275 RIIWGKAMAYFMI
+275 RIIWGKSLAYFMI
-288 YTIMAAY
+288 YMVMGTY

-301 RIFNFISLINGKE
+301 YMFNFISLVSWKS
-314 LILFCLPFL
+314 LMLFILPYL

-332 LSALMRYREN
+332 ISVLMRYREN

-389 MNSMGATLT
+389 MNSMGATLE
-398 DVATEYRALWIQVV
+398 DISTEYHALWIQTV

-423 FQIGKARQ
+423 FQIGKARKG
-431 MIKEKLKDIKNK
+431 IKEKIRDIRNR

>member
-1 MNNKNSKEDSKHTT
+1 MNKIYKILRD
-15 PLSSRGGAG
+15 AC
-24 GGALKHTTPLSS
+24 
-36 RGGRSRLLVGA
+36 
-47 GEGLYICLKELKN
+47 YICMKELKN

-71 IIVPLAYPLLYSW
+71 ILVPIAYPILYSW
-84 IYNNEVTREVPVAV
+84 IYNNEVTREVSVAV
-98 VDRSHSQMSREFT
+98 VDLSHSHTSREFT

-121 VAVKCNSLE
+121 VAVRCNSLA
-130 EAKDRVG
+130 EARESIG
-137 RGDAYGVVYFP
+137 RGEAYGAVYFP
-148 EDFQTR
+148 EDFQTK

-184 IQGNLNSK
+184 IQGNMNSR

-199 NFTNREN
+199 NHTDRED
-206 EITTKPLDFEEVPIF
+206 EISTKPLDFEEVPIF

-235 LILIIQQ
+235 LMLIIQQ

-254 ARERNNYGF
+254 AREKNNYGF

-275 RIIWGKAMAYFMI
+275 RIVWGKAMAYFMI
-288 YTIMAAY
+288 YMVMGTY

-301 RIFNFISLINGKE
+301 YMFNFISLVSWKS
-314 LILFCLPFL
+314 LMPFILPYL

-332 LSALMRYREN
+332 ISALMRYREN

-389 MNSMGATLT
+389 MSSMGATLE
-398 DVATEYRALWIQVV
+398 DISTEYHALWIQTV

-423 FQIGKARQ
+423 FQIGKARKG
-431 MIKEKLKDIKNK
+431 IKEKLLKLRSKGKEKD

>member
-1 MNNKNSKEDSKHTT
+1 M
-15 PLSSRGGAG
+15 
-24 GGALKHTTPLSS
+24 
-36 RGGRSRLLVGA
+36 
-47 GEGLYICLKELKN
+47 KELKN

-71 IIVPLAYPLLYSW
+71 VIVPLAYPLLYSW

-98 VDRSHSQMSREFT
+98 ADMSHSHTSREFT

-121 VAVKCNSLE
+121 VAARCKSLE
-130 EAKDRVG
+130 EAKERVG
-137 RGDAYGVVYFP
+137 RGEAYGVVYFP
-148 EDFQTR
+148 QDFQTK

-184 IQGNLNSK
+184 IQGNLNSR
-192 IQIELSG
+192 IQIELTG
-199 NFTNREN
+199 NATARED
-206 EITTKPLDFEEVPIF
+206 ELTTRPLDFDEVPMF

-263 LVPVDRHYRGVM
+263 LVPANKHYRGVM
-275 RIIWGKAMAYFMI
+275 RIVWGKSLAYFMI
-288 YTIMAAY
+288 YIVMGTY

-301 RIFNFISLINGKE
+301 YMFNFISLVSWKS
-314 LILFCLPFL
+314 LMPFILPYL

-332 LSALMRYREN
+332 ISVLMRYREN

-382 GIRGFVR
+382 GIRGYVR
-389 MNSMGATLT
+389 MNSMGATLE
-398 DVATEYRALWIQVV
+398 DISTEYHALWIQTV

-423 FQIGKARQ
+423 FQIGKARKG
-431 MIKEKLKDIKNK
+431 IKEKLRDIRNK